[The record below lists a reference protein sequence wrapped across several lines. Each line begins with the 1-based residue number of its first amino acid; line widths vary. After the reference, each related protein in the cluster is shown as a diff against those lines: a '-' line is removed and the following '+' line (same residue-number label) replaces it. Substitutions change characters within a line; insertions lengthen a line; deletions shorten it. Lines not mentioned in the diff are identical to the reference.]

1 MSGYSLSFW
10 NFLFSFFFFFF
21 LEFYLVLGLVRLF
34 LGKDTQGYI
43 GYDIGV

>member
-10 NFLFSFFFFFF
+10 KIPFFFFFFF

-43 GYDIGV
+43 GCDIGV

>member
-10 NFLFSFFFFFF
+10 NFLFFFFF